1 MTFNLGSIDVDIP
14 KEHHRFVLGKGAEV
28 LKRIQDQTGAKISV
42 PKADEK
48 DGLIRVTGSKEAMD
62 AAKVSFSNKKY
73 GFRHSFFSVKLS
85 KSQLNKVVN
94 IVKLSKLKPGFIPLF
109 EVVMTAMLMHSRKNS
124 ESSQLMSHH
133 HQPIRTML
141 LSVVKRKLPSHVPP
155 N

>member
-1 MTFNLGSIDVDIP
+1 MTLNLGSIDVDIP

-62 AAKVSFSNKKY
+62 AAKVSFQIKNTVFDTRFS
-73 GFRHSFFSVKLS
+73 SVKLS

-94 IVKLSKLKPGFIPLF
+94 IVKLSKLKPGFILLF
-109 EVVMTAMLMHSRKNS
+109 EVVMIAMLMH
-124 ESSQLMSHH
+124 
-133 HQPIRTML
+133 
-141 LSVVKRKLPSHVPP
+141 
-155 N
+155 